1 MGRPKSSSSSV
12 KSRLLHMG
20 PRAMCVARPII
31 YQFQRP
37 HNRHCKKN
45 QNFLDITRN
54 VERNEILHEI
64 FRVVSRFPS
73 YILWWGRIKSY
84 CSMRLA
90 WRGES
95 ESTNNTDHLNRTM
108 GTKDWFFKI
117 KNHSWAPI
125 HESESVSDKRPF
137 LRQNT
142 VLFKIYHYKKCQV
155 RYRTMQVLFS
165 ALS

>member
-1 MGRPKSSSSSV
+1 
-12 KSRLLHMG
+12 MG

-37 HNRHCKKN
+37 HNRHCKIKSKFPRYN
-45 QNFLDITRN
+45 TKCREKRDTTRN
-54 VERNEILHEI
+54 IPRGISFSPLYFVLYLGKSITFLT
-64 FRVVSRFPS
+64 VWA
-73 YILWWGRIKSY
+73 WWGRIKSY

-95 ESTNNTDHLNRTM
+95 ESTNNTDHLNRTV